1 MTTFRYTAGGREA
14 APNVLTEAEVRA
26 MPKTVQQKATKRK
39 RSGRKAP
46 SAKKGS
52 YYERTIVH
60 PAARLIAAIAKK
72 ARTVAA
78 R

>member
-1 MTTFRYTAGGREA
+1 MGSDRQRNNGDFIMAVT
-14 APNVLTEAEVRA
+14 
-26 MPKTVQQKATKRK
+26 TKRK

-52 YYERTIVH
+52 YYDRMIVQ
-60 PAARLIAAIAKK
+60 PAARLIAAISKK
-72 ARTVAA
+72 AKTVAA